1 MLLLEAQVP
10 DVGTSAGQGSPPP
23 AQDQSPACTVAE
35 LVCPASL
42 GLGRKELFLLTK
54 RIRPPAWEISGVGRM
69 SRRGGHWSV
78 LLLPRP
84 RPKGAPRYQVPAAP
98 VPSPRKAEEGCL
110 SSADPGERS
119 AAVLGPPPASPSC
132 PGSKGEPHACRPVRA
147 CGFPQ
152 TPSDFPS
159 RQPCSVDGID
169 RL

>member
-1 MLLLEAQVP
+1 MLAHLPSRAALR
-10 DVGTSAGQGSPPP
+10 PP
-23 AQDQSPACTVAE
+23 QDQSPACAVAE
-35 LVCPASL
+35 LVCPAFL

-54 RIRPPAWEISGVGRM
+54 RTKSPAWEISGVGRT
-69 SRRGGHWSV
+69 SRRGGRWSI

-84 RPKGAPRYQVPAAP
+84 CPKGAPRYQVLVVP

-110 SSADPGERS
+110 GSADPGERS
-119 AAVLGPPPASPSC
+119 AAVLGHPPTSPSC

-152 TPSDFPS
+152 APSDFPS
-159 RQPCSVDGID
+159 LQPCNVDGVD